1 MRERTL
7 SLREFTPS
15 LKMESSKTMGLSN
28 KREMIQT
35 IIDDEP
41 EPWIIMKPSRKTPAD
56 PEPLCIFEN
65 PAADTQARVE
75 IPLEWFEQR
84 ELGKIK
90 EFIQEGLR
98 RAEIK
103 K

>member
-1 MRERTL
+1 MRT
-7 SLREFTPS
+7 T
-15 LKMESSKTMGLSN
+15 N

-65 PAADTQARVE
+65 PAAATQARVE
-75 IPLEWFEQR
+75 IPPEWFERQ
-84 ELGKIK
+84 ELDKIK
-90 EFIQEGLR
+90 ASIQESLR
-98 RAEIK
+98 QAMEK
-103 K
+103 